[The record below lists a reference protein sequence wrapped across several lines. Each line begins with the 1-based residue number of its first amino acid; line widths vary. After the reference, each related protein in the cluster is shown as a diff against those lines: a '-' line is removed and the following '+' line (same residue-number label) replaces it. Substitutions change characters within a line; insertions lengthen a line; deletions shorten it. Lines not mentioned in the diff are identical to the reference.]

1 MGVHERNTTARE
13 KACTTAP
20 VSLVG
25 SLSGDSGRLIRL
37 NHEINLL
44 IGMKRM
50 LYCSLQGGW
59 KLKSEDIK
67 RLGKRVIDERQ
78 D

>member
-1 MGVHERNTTARE
+1 MGVHERNITARE
-13 KACTTAP
+13 NACNTAP

-44 IGMKRM
+44 IDMKKDVI
-50 LYCSLQGGW
+50 LQLAGW
-59 KLKSEDIK
+59 LEIK
-67 RLGKRVIDERQ
+67 I
-78 D
+78 

>member
-1 MGVHERNTTARE
+1 MGVHERNTMTRE

-44 IGMKRM
+44 IDMKKDVI
-50 LYCSLQGGW
+50 LQLAGW
-59 KLKSEDIK
+59 LEIK
-67 RLGKRVIDERQ
+67 IGRY
-78 D
+78 